1 VRVKLALAVGLLAI
15 ALAAG
20 ATLARAP
27 LVVDAENFPGTHHS
41 LIATAQAA
49 EACQAREVLPIGTTA
64 IRLSLTAVLGP
75 KVTVS
80 VLSGA
85 RVLARGVHAPGWEG
99 ASVTVAV
106 RPLPA
111 TVAPVEICVRLREV
125 NGRVTML
132 GRPTE
137 ESEAAHG
144 RGQALPGRM
153 HVEFLRDSRTS
164 WWSMATAIAQRLGL
178 GRAASGTWNA
188 FLVMGLAAMLVV
200 LSCWLL
206 TRELR

>member
-1 VRVKLALAVGLLAI
+1 MRIKLALAAGLLAI

-20 ATLARAP
+20 AALARAP
-27 LVVDAENFPGTHHS
+27 LTVDAENFPGIHHS
-41 LIATAQAA
+41 LIATTQAA
-49 EACQAREVLPIGTTA
+49 EACQAREALPIGTSA

-75 KVTVS
+75 EVTVS

-85 RVLARGVHAPGWEG
+85 RVLTQGVHAPGWEG

-111 TVAPVEICVRLREV
+111 TVAPVEICVKLRDF

-132 GRPTE
+132 GRPTG
-137 ESEAAHG
+137 ESVAAHSH
-144 RGQALPGRM
+144 GQALPGRM
-153 HVEFLRDSRTS
+153 HIEFLHSSQSS